1 MSVIRYSYYMTISRR
16 AKFIRWVTGS
26 YIRGLDV
33 PTLPVEKARGHFEKV
48 ASMFLIRA
56 MGVEVEQ
63 TQIAG
68 VDVDWLRPKNARKD
82 KVLLYLHGG
91 AYVMGSPRT
100 HRQLVS
106 HTARAAGVVAVLPD
120 YRLAPEHPFPA
131 AIDDSVAVYRS
142 LLESGFKP
150 EDIIIS
156 GDSAGGGLSV
166 ATLLTLRHAG
176 LPMPAAAVLLSP
188 YLDVLGT
195 GESATTRADRDPWFD
210 VADLHVVARYYCP
223 DESEWKN
230 PLVSPV
236 FANVAG
242 LPPMLI
248 QVGDD
253 EILLSDST
261 RLAEKLEAEGIE
273 VELEIWPHMW
283 HVFQMFIG
291 KMPEAKA
298 AVSKIAAYIQKRF
311 E

>member
-1 MSVIRYSYYMTISRR
+1 MTISRR
-16 AKFIRWVTGS
+16 AKFVRWLTAK
-26 YIRGLDV
+26 YIKGLDV
-33 PTLPVEKARGHFEKV
+33 PNLPVEKARAQFEKI
-48 ASMFLIRA
+48 AGTFLIRA
-56 MGVEVEQ
+56 IGVEVEQ

-82 KVLLYLHGG
+82 KVLFYLHGG
-91 AYVMGSPRT
+91 AYVIGSPRT

-106 HTARAAGVVAVLPD
+106 HMARAAGVVAVLPD

-131 AIDDSVAVYRS
+131 AIDDAVAVYRG
-142 LLESGFKP
+142 LLESGFKA

-166 ATLLTLRHAG
+166 ATLLQLRHAG

-188 YLDVLGT
+188 FLDVTGS

-210 VADLHVVARYYCP
+210 IADLHVVARYYCP
-223 DESEWKN
+223 DENEWQN

-236 FANVAG
+236 FGNVAG

-248 QVGDD
+248 HVGDD

-261 RLAEKLEAEGIE
+261 RLAKKLEAEGIK
-273 VELEIWPHMW
+273 VELEVWPHMW
-283 HVFQMFIG
+283 HVFQMFIRR
-291 KMPEAKA
+291 MPESGV
-298 AVSKIAAYIQKRF
+298 AVGKIAAYIREQF
-311 E
+311 S

>member
-1 MSVIRYSYYMTISRR
+1 MTISRR
-16 AKFIRWVTGS
+16 AKFVRWLTS
-26 YIRGLDV
+26 KYIKGLDV
-33 PTLPVEKARGHFEKV
+33 PNLPVETARAQFERI
-48 ASMFLIRA
+48 AGAFLVRA
-56 MGVEVEQ
+56 MGVAVEQ

-68 VDVDWLRPKNARKD
+68 VNVDWLRPKNARED

-91 AYVMGSPRT
+91 AYVIGSPRT

-131 AIDDSVAVYRS
+131 AIDDAVAVYNG
-142 LLESGFKP
+142 LLASGFKP

-166 ATLLTLRHAG
+166 ATLLQLRHAG

-188 YLDVLGT
+188 FLDVTGS

-210 VADLHVVARYYCP
+210 VADLHVVAAYYCP
-223 DESEWKN
+223 DESEWQN

-261 RLAEKLEAEGIE
+261 RLAKKLEAEGVA
-273 VELEIWPHMW
+273 VELEVWPHMW
-283 HVFQMFIG
+283 HVFQMFIR
-291 KMPEAKA
+291 KMPESGA
-298 AVSKIAAYIQKRF
+298 AVRKIAAYIQMRF
-311 E
+311 S

>member
-1 MSVIRYSYYMTISRR
+1 MTISRR
-16 AKFIRWVTGS
+16 AKFVRWLTGK
-26 YIRGLDV
+26 YIKGLDV
-33 PTLPVEKARGHFEKV
+33 PHLPVEKARAQFEKI
-48 ASMFLIRA
+48 AGSFLIRA
-56 MGVEVEQ
+56 TGVEVEQ

-82 KVLLYLHGG
+82 KVLMYLHGG

-106 HTARAAGVVAVLPD
+106 HIVRAAGVVAVLPD

-131 AIDDSVAVYRS
+131 AIDDAVAVYS
-142 LLESGFKP
+142 GLLESGFSA
-150 EDIIIS
+150 EDIIVS
-156 GDSAGGGLSV
+156 GDSAGGALSV
-166 ATLLTLRHAG
+166 ATLLQLRHAG
-176 LPMPAAAVLLSP
+176 VPMPAAAVLLSP
-188 YLDVLGT
+188 FLDITGS

-210 VADLHVVARYYCP
+210 IADLHVVAGYYCP
-223 DESEWKN
+223 DESEWQN

-261 RLAEKLEAEGIE
+261 RLAEKLEAEGVE
-273 VELEIWPHMW
+273 VELEVWPHMW
-283 HVFQMFIG
+283 HVFQMFIR
-291 KMPEAKA
+291 KMPESGA
-298 AVSKIAAYIQKRF
+298 AVRKIAAYIQKRF
-311 E
+311 S

>member
-1 MSVIRYSYYMTISRR
+1 MRISRR
-16 AKFIRWVTGS
+16 AKFIRWLTGR

-33 PTLPVEKARGHFEKV
+33 ANLPVETARRHFEQI
-48 ASMFLIRA
+48 ARSFLIRTK
-56 MGVEVEQ
+56 GIQVEQ

-91 AYVMGSPRT
+91 AYVIGSPRT

-131 AIDDSVAVYRS
+131 GLDDCVAVYRG
-142 LLESGFKP
+142 LLEAGFKP
-150 EDIIIS
+150 EDIIIA

-166 ATLLTLRHAG
+166 ATLLLLRHAG
-176 LPMPAAAVLLSP
+176 VPMPAAAVLLSP
-188 YLDVLGT
+188 FLDVTGS
-195 GESATTRADRDPWFD
+195 GESARTRADRDPWFD
-210 VADLHVVARYYCP
+210 IADLQVVTRYYCP
-223 DESEWKN
+223 DESQWRD

-261 RLAEKLEAEGIE
+261 RLAQKLEAEGIE
-273 VELEIWPHMW
+273 VQLEIWPHMW
-283 HVFQMFIG
+283 HVFQMFIR
-291 KMPEAKA
+291 KMPESRA
-298 AVSKIAAYIQKRF
+298 AVVKIAEYVRRSF
-311 E
+311 SR

>member
-1 MSVIRYSYYMTISRR
+1 MRISRR
-16 AKFIRWVTGS
+16 AKFIRWLTGR

-33 PTLPVEKARGHFEKV
+33 ANLPVETARRHFEQI
-48 ASMFLIRA
+48 ARSFLIRA
-56 MGVEVEQ
+56 KGIQVEQ

-91 AYVMGSPRT
+91 AYVIGSPRT

-131 AIDDSVAVYRS
+131 GLDDCVAVYRG
-142 LLESGFKP
+142 LLEAGFKP
-150 EDIIIS
+150 EDIIIA

-166 ATLLTLRHAG
+166 ATLLLLRHAG
-176 LPMPAAAVLLSP
+176 VPMPAAAVLLSP
-188 YLDVLGT
+188 FLDVTGS
-195 GESATTRADRDPWFD
+195 GESARTRADRDPWFD
-210 VADLHVVARYYCP
+210 IADLQVVTRYYCP
-223 DESEWKN
+223 DESQWRD

-261 RLAEKLEAEGIE
+261 RLAQKLEAEGIE
-273 VELEIWPHMW
+273 VQLEIWPHMW
-283 HVFQMFIG
+283 HVFQMFIR
-291 KMPEAKA
+291 KMPESRA
-298 AVSKIAAYIQKRF
+298 AVVKIAEYVRRSF
-311 E
+311 SR

>member
-1 MSVIRYSYYMTISRR
+1 MKMSRR
-16 AKFIRWVTGS
+16 AKFVRWVTGT

-33 PTLPVEKARGHFEKV
+33 PNLPVRKARATFEKI
-48 ASMFLIRA
+48 AATFLIRA
-56 MGVEVEQ
+56 TGVQVER
-63 TQIAG
+63 TRIAG
-68 VDVDWLRPKNARKD
+68 VKVDWLRPKNARKD
-82 KVLLYLHGG
+82 KVLFYLHGG
-91 AYVMGSPRT
+91 AYVLGSPRT

-106 HTARAAGVVAVLPD
+106 HTARAAGVIAVLPD

-131 AIDDSVAVYRS
+131 GIDDAVAVYRG
-142 LLESGFKP
+142 LLESGFKA
-150 EDIIIS
+150 EDVIIA

-166 ATLLTLRHAG
+166 ATLLALRHAG
-176 LPMPAAAVLLSP
+176 LPMPVAAVLLSP
-188 YLDVLGT
+188 FLDVTGS
-195 GESATTRADRDPWFD
+195 GESATSRADRDPWFD
-210 VADLHVVARYYCP
+210 IADLHVVARYYCP
-223 DESEWKN
+223 DESQWRN

-261 RLAEKLEAEGIE
+261 RLAEKLEAEGID

-291 KMPEAKA
+291 KMPESRA
-298 AVSKIAAYIQKRF
+298 AVKKIGAYIRRKLD
-311 E
+311 

>member
-1 MSVIRYSYYMTISRR
+1 MTMSRR
-16 AKFIRWVTGS
+16 AKFVRWLTGK
-26 YIRGLDV
+26 YIKGLDV
-33 PTLPVEKARGHFEKV
+33 PHLPVEKARAQFEKI
-48 ASMFLIRA
+48 AGSFLIRA
-56 MGVEVEQ
+56 TGVEVEQ

-82 KVLLYLHGG
+82 KVVLYLHGG

-106 HTARAAGVVAVLPD
+106 HMVRAAGVVAVLPD

-131 AIDDSVAVYRS
+131 AIEDAVAVYS
-142 LLESGFKP
+142 GLLESGFGA

-156 GDSAGGGLSV
+156 GDSAGGALSV
-166 ATLLTLRHAG
+166 ATLLQLRHAG
-176 LPMPAAAVLLSP
+176 IPMPAAAVLLSP
-188 YLDVLGT
+188 FLDITGS

-210 VADLHVVARYYCP
+210 IADLHVVAGYYCP

-261 RLAEKLEAEGIE
+261 RLAEKLEAEGVE
-273 VELEIWPHMW
+273 VELEVWPHMW
-283 HVFQMFIG
+283 HVFQMFIRR
-291 KMPEAKA
+291 MPESGA
-298 AVSKIAAYIQKRF
+298 AVRKIAAYIQKRF
-311 E
+311 P

>member
-1 MSVIRYSYYMTISRR
+1 MSRR
-16 AKFIRWVTGS
+16 AKFVRWLTGK
-26 YIRGLDV
+26 YIKGLDV
-33 PTLPVEKARGHFEKV
+33 PHLPVEKARAQFEKI
-48 ASMFLIRA
+48 AGSFLIRA
-56 MGVEVEQ
+56 TGVEVEQ

-82 KVLLYLHGG
+82 KVVLYLHGG

-106 HTARAAGVVAVLPD
+106 HMVRAAGVVAVLPD

-131 AIDDSVAVYRS
+131 AIEDAVAVYS
-142 LLESGFKP
+142 GLLESGFGA

-156 GDSAGGGLSV
+156 GDSAGGALSV
-166 ATLLTLRHAG
+166 ATLLQLRHAG
-176 LPMPAAAVLLSP
+176 IPMPAAAVLLSP
-188 YLDVLGT
+188 FLDITGS

-210 VADLHVVARYYCP
+210 IADLHVVAGYYCP

-261 RLAEKLEAEGIE
+261 RLAEKLEAEGVE
-273 VELEIWPHMW
+273 VELEVWPHMW
-283 HVFQMFIG
+283 HVFQMFIRR
-291 KMPEAKA
+291 MPESGA
-298 AVSKIAAYIQKRF
+298 AVRKIAAYIQKRF
-311 E
+311 P

>member
-1 MSVIRYSYYMTISRR
+1 MTISRR
-16 AKFIRWVTGS
+16 AKFVRWLTGR
-26 YIRGLDV
+26 YIKGLDV
-33 PTLPVEKARGHFEKV
+33 PHLPVEKARAQFEKI
-48 ASMFLIRA
+48 AGSFLVRA
-56 MGVEVEQ
+56 TGVEVEQ

-82 KVLLYLHGG
+82 KVLMYLHGG

-106 HTARAAGVVAVLPD
+106 HTVRAAGVVAVLPD

-131 AIDDSVAVYRS
+131 AIDDAVAVYRG
-142 LLESGFKP
+142 LLKSGFRA

-166 ATLLTLRHAG
+166 ATLLQLRHAG
-176 LPMPAAAVLLSP
+176 VPMPAAAVLLSP
-188 YLDVLGT
+188 FLDITGS

-210 VADLHVVARYYCP
+210 IGDLHVVAGYYCP
-223 DESEWKN
+223 DESEWQN

-273 VELEIWPHMW
+273 VELEVWPHMW
-283 HVFQMFIG
+283 HVFQMFIR
-291 KMPEAKA
+291 KMPESGA
-298 AVSKIAAYIQKRF
+298 AVARIAAYIQKRF
-311 E
+311 S

>member
-1 MSVIRYSYYMTISRR
+1 MSRR
-16 AKFIRWVTGS
+16 AKFVRWLTGK
-26 YIRGLDV
+26 YIKGLDV
-33 PTLPVEKARGHFEKV
+33 PHLPVEKARAQFEKI
-48 ASMFLIRA
+48 AGSFLIRA
-56 MGVEVEQ
+56 TGVEVEQ

-82 KVLLYLHGG
+82 KVVLYLHGG

-106 HTARAAGVVAVLPD
+106 HMVRAAGVVAVLPD

-131 AIDDSVAVYRS
+131 AIEDAVAVYS
-142 LLESGFKP
+142 GLLESGFGA

-156 GDSAGGGLSV
+156 GDSAGGALSV
-166 ATLLTLRHAG
+166 ATLLQLRHAG
-176 LPMPAAAVLLSP
+176 IPMPAAAVLLSP
-188 YLDVLGT
+188 FLDITGS

-210 VADLHVVARYYCP
+210 IADLHVVAGYYCP

-261 RLAEKLEAEGIE
+261 RLAEKLEAEGVE
-273 VELEIWPHMW
+273 VELEVWPHMW
-283 HVFQMFIG
+283 HVFQMFIR
-291 KMPEAKA
+291 KMPESGA
-298 AVSKIAAYIQKRF
+298 AVRKIAAYIQKRF
-311 E
+311 S

>member
-1 MSVIRYSYYMTISRR
+1 MTISRR
-16 AKFIRWVTGS
+16 AKFVRWLTGK
-26 YIRGLDV
+26 YIKGLGV
-33 PTLPVEKARGHFEKV
+33 PHLPVEKARAQFEKI
-48 ASMFLIRA
+48 AGSFLIRA
-56 MGVEVEQ
+56 TGVEVEQ

-82 KVLLYLHGG
+82 KVLMYLHGG

-106 HTARAAGVVAVLPD
+106 HIVRAAGVVAVLPD

-131 AIDDSVAVYRS
+131 AIDDAVAVYRA
-142 LLESGFKP
+142 LLESGFRA

-156 GDSAGGGLSV
+156 GDSAGGGLSM
-166 ATLLTLRHAG
+166 ATLLQLRHAG
-176 LPMPAAAVLLSP
+176 IPMPAAAVLLSP
-188 YLDVLGT
+188 FLDITGS

-210 VADLHVVARYYCP
+210 IADLHVVAGYYCP
-223 DESEWKN
+223 DESEWHN

-273 VELEIWPHMW
+273 VELEVWPHMW
-283 HVFQMFIG
+283 HVFQMFIH
-291 KMPEAKA
+291 KMPESGV
-298 AVSKIAAYIQKRF
+298 AVRKIAAYIQKRF
-311 E
+311 S

>member
-1 MSVIRYSYYMTISRR
+1 MSISRR
-16 AKFIRWVTGS
+16 AKFVRWVTGR
-26 YIRGLDV
+26 YIKGLDV
-33 PTLPVEKARGHFEKV
+33 ATLPVEKARGHFEKI
-48 ASMFLIRA
+48 ARMFLVPA
-56 MGVEVEQ
+56 LGVHVEQ

-68 VDVDWLRPKNARKD
+68 VDIDWLRPKNARKD

-106 HTARAAGVVAVLPD
+106 HTARAAGVFAVLPD

-131 AIDDSVAVYRS
+131 AVDDAVAVYRG
-142 LLESGFKP
+142 LLEAGFKP

-156 GDSAGGGLSV
+156 GDSAGGGLSI

-188 YLDVLGT
+188 FLDVTGS

-210 VADLHVVARYYCP
+210 IADLHVVARYYCP
-223 DESEWKN
+223 DEEEWSN
-230 PLVSPV
+230 PLISPV
-236 FANVAG
+236 LANVAG

-248 QVGDD
+248 HVGDD

-261 RLAEKLEAEGIE
+261 RFAGKLKAEGIE
-273 VELEIWPHMW
+273 VELEVWPGMW

-291 KMPEAKA
+291 KMPESKA
-298 AVSKIAAYIQKRF
+298 AVRKIAAYIQSRF